1 MRYREIA
8 LCSVV
13 LCALALGGPAR
24 AEEAKNDVKG
34 LFLLTDYPGISLR
47 PGTTS
52 TINLRLQNYA
62 LPPERL
68 SLSVS
73 GVPQGWTATLLGG
86 GQPIAAVMPATNANV
101 SFELRLDVPK
111 EARMGTTNLTVSAQG
126 SGASASLPL
135 AVTLVKDLPA
145 KLTVNPQLPD
155 LRGNSKSTF
164 EYQLNIKNESGK
176 KLLVALSAQA
186 PENFNTSFTE
196 QYGSQELNAVPLD
209 AGQSKDVK
217 LKVTPPNTVSAGQY
231 KVVSKAIAED
241 ATVTTELGLD
251 ITGQPKLEIAGREG
265 ILSARASAGNE
276 TTVPII
282 LTNTG
287 TAPAEQIE
295 LSGSGP
301 SGWKVEFN
309 PKTVD
314 KIAPNENKEVQ
325 ALITPTA
332 KAIAGDYVTT
342 LRASARGESASQTF
356 RVAVTTS
363 TLWGIIGAGLIGVAL
378 LVMVGAVARFGRR

>member
-1 MRYREIA
+1 M
-8 LCSVV
+8 
-13 LCALALGGPAR
+13 
-24 AEEAKNDVKG
+24 
-34 LFLLTDYPGISLR
+34 
-47 PGTTS
+47 
-52 TINLRLQNYA
+52 
-62 LPPERL
+62 
-68 SLSVS
+68 
-73 GVPQGWTATLLGG
+73 
-86 GQPIAAVMPATNANV
+86 
-101 SFELRLDVPK
+101 
-111 EARMGTTNLTVSAQG
+111 
-126 SGASASLPL
+126 
-135 AVTLVKDLPA
+135 
-145 KLTVNPQLPD
+145 
-155 LRGNSKSTF
+155 
-164 EYQLNIKNESGK
+164 
-176 KLLVALSAQA
+176 
-186 PENFNTSFTE
+186 
-196 QYGSQELNAVPLD
+196 PLD